1 MATLAAYVGRSVP
14 YREEEQHRL
23 SLTYHRLMLVM
34 LLFAGVT
41 TLIVLRLAYL
51 QAFTDR
57 SGAAGL
63 GNPLVPPRADIVD
76 RNGVPLARTIDA
88 WSIGVHPRRL
98 IGDRGALAVSLT
110 G

>member
-1 MATLAAYVGRSVP
+1 
-14 YREEEQHRL
+14 
-23 SLTYHRLMLVM
+23 MLVM

-41 TLIVLRLAYL
+41 TADRRPAPLSSL
-51 QAFTDR
+51 FTDR

-88 WSIGVHPRRL
+88 WSIGSPSRPL
-98 IGDRGALAVSLT
+98 LGNRGELAVKLA